1 MRILYALLALAIAVP
16 GVADPGPT
24 NNTAGYRHAN
34 EPIGTA
40 RAVYDGTLMPDIQAN
55 TFRNIDRLFATRGVK
70 RGSAVYPLPHSATP
84 IESLSFMS
92 AGQRFDLF
100 DYTSLN
106 RISGVVA
113 IKDGEIVYETY
124 QLGNDETSRWM
135 SMSVV
140 KSMTATL
147 VAAAIHDGYIKSID
161 DSVADYVV
169 ELKGT
174 AYDGVSVRHLLQM
187 ASGVQWN
194 ETYTDPTSDRRALLE
209 AQVAQQ
215 PGGMLEVMAALP
227 RAASPGTRWN
237 YSTGE
242 TQVVAALVAAA
253 TGKTLAAYLS
263 EKIWAKFGMEA
274 DANWWL
280 DSPGGI
286 EVGGSGLSATLR
298 DYARFG
304 LFLLEGGVAGG
315 EQILPEGWIEAATT
329 PKTVGGTM
337 VPYGYMFWPVEET
350 EADIHRGAYEAI
362 GIFGQGV
369 YVNPAENVVIAIWSA
384 RSKPLGSTPI
394 KDLDF
399 FAAICEAVR

>member
-1 MRILYALLALAIAVP
+1 MKSVYVLAVLAIVSP
-16 GVADPGPT
+16 CMADDDSS
-24 NNTAGYRHAN
+24 YRHAG
-34 EPIGTA
+34 EPIGNA
-40 RAVYDGTLMPDIQAN
+40 REVYDGTLMPDIQAN
-55 TFRNIDRLFATRGVK
+55 TFRNIDRLFATRTVRHG
-70 RGSAVYPLPHSATP
+70 ANIYPLPYSDTP
-84 IESLSFMS
+84 IGELSFVS
-92 AGQRFDLF
+92 GGQRFDLY

-106 RISGVVA
+106 RISGIVA

-124 QLGNDETSRWM
+124 QLGNDEHSRWM

-140 KSMTATL
+140 KSMTAVL
-147 VAAAIHDGYIKSID
+147 VGAAIKDGYITSID
-161 DSVADYVV
+161 DSVADYVA
-169 ELKGT
+169 ELEDT
-174 AYDGVSVRHLLQM
+174 AYDGVSVRDLLQM

-209 AQVAQQ
+209 AQIAQE
-215 PGGMLEVMAALP
+215 PGGMLAVMAALP
-227 RAASPGTRWN
+227 RAAEPGTRWN

-253 TGKTLAAYLS
+253 TGKSLADYLA
-263 EKIWAKFGMEA
+263 EKVWATFGMEA

-280 DSPGGI
+280 DSPGGT

-304 LFLLEGGVAGG
+304 LFLLNGGVAAG
-315 EQILPEGWIEAATT
+315 EQILPDGWIEAAST
-329 PKTVGGTM
+329 PKIIDGTE

-350 EADIHRGAYEAI
+350 EAAIHRGAYEAS
-362 GIFGQGV
+362 GIFGQGI
-369 YVNPAENVVIAIWSA
+369 YVNPREQVVIAIWSS
-384 RSKPLGSTPI
+384 RSKPLGSTPV

>member
-1 MRILYALLALAIAVP
+1 MHRATTGLALALAAAAMFSP
-16 GVADPGPT
+16 CSAEETVA
-24 NNTAGYRHAN
+24 YRHAD

-40 RAVYDGTLMPDIQAN
+40 HEVYDGTLMPDIQAN
-55 TFRNIDRLFATRGVK
+55 TFRNIDRLFATRTVR
-70 RGSAVYPLPHSATP
+70 RGETVYPLPQSDTP
-84 IESLSFMS
+84 IGDLSFVS
-92 AGQRFDLF
+92 GGQRFDLY

-106 RISGVVA
+106 RISGIVA

-124 QLGNDETSRWM
+124 QLGNDDRSRWM

-140 KSMTATL
+140 KSMSAIL
-147 VAAAIHDGYIKSID
+147 VGAAIHDGYIDSID
-161 DSVADYVV
+161 DSVADYVA
-169 ELKGT
+169 ELQGT
-174 AYDGVSVRHLLQM
+174 AYDGVSVRQLLQM

-194 ETYTDPTSDRRALLE
+194 ETYTDPSSDRRALLE
-209 AQVAQQ
+209 AQIAQE
-215 PGGMLEVMAALP
+215 PGGMLDVMAALP
-227 RAASPGTRWN
+227 RAAEPGSRWN

-253 TGKTLAAYLS
+253 TGKHLADYLS
-263 EKIWAKFGMEA
+263 EKIWARFGMEA

-304 LFLLEGGVAGG
+304 LFLLQGGKVDG
-315 EQILPEGWIEAATT
+315 EQILPDGWVEAAST
-329 PKTVGGTM
+329 PQVIGGTL
-337 VPYGYMFWPVEET
+337 VPYGYMFWPVEDS
-350 EADIHRGAYEAI
+350 EAAIHRGAYEAA
-362 GIFGQGV
+362 GIFGQGI

-384 RSKPLGSTPI
+384 RSKPLGSTPV

>member
-1 MRILYALLALAIAVP
+1 MTFDTTALLMIAAMLAVVIPSIADEAP
-16 GVADPGPT
+16 
-24 NNTAGYRHAN
+24 GYRHAA

-40 RAVYDGTLMPDIQAN
+40 REIYDGALMPDLQAN
-55 TFRNIDRLFATRGVK
+55 TFRNIDRLFATRQVQ
-70 RGSAVYPLPHSATP
+70 RGKTVYPLPYSKTP
-84 IESLSFMS
+84 IEKLSFS
-92 AGQRFDLF
+92 SGDQLFDLY

-106 RISGVVA
+106 RVSGIVA

-124 QLGNDETSRWM
+124 QLGNDENSRWM

-140 KSMTATL
+140 KSITAIL
-147 VAAAIHDGYIKSID
+147 VGAAIKDGYIKSID
-161 DSVADYVV
+161 DSVADYVA
-169 ELKGT
+169 ELKST

-209 AQVAQQ
+209 AQIAQQ
-215 PGGMLEVMAALP
+215 PGGMLEVMASLP
-227 RAASPGTRWN
+227 RAAEPGSRWN

-253 TGKTLAAYLS
+253 TGKTLADYLA

-280 DSPGGI
+280 DSPGGT

-304 LFLLEGGVAGG
+304 LFLLNDGIAGG
-315 EQILPEGWIEAATT
+315 EQILPEGWIDAAST
-329 PKTVGGTM
+329 PKKIGDEM

-350 EADIHRGAYEAI
+350 EAEIHRGAYEAL
-362 GIFGQGV
+362 GIFGQEI
-369 YVNPAENVVIAIWSA
+369 YVNPGENVVIAIWSA
-384 RSKPLGSTPI
+384 RSKPEGSTPV